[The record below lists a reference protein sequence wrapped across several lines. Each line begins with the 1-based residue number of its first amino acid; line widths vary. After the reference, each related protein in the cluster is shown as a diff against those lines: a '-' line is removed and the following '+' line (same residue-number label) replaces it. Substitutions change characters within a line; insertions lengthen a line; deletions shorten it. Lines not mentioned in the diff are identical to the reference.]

1 MKKYFKDWT
10 KFEKIL
16 LIGSVILV
24 SLVGII
30 FKSDLLTTVCSIVG
44 IITAL
49 LLAKGKNLGQ
59 IFGLLIVALYSIV
72 SFKNAFYG
80 EVIIYLC
87 IMLPMYIVGIVSW
100 IRHQNKDTNTV
111 EVNKIKLKEWIVVIV
126 ISIVFFIGIYFIL
139 KAFNT
144 KELFISSLSVIDSL
158 FAIYLGVRRS
168 KYSFHFYVLND
179 LILILLWGIPVIKG
193 EIILIPMVFN
203 PIINLINDLYGIH
216 NWNNLEKLQKDNK
229 LKNKNRRYSDD

>member
-1 MKKYFKDWT
+1 MKNFFKDWT
-10 KFEKIL
+10 KLEKIL
-16 LIGSVILV
+16 LFGSIILV

-30 FKSDLLTTVCSIVG
+30 FKSDLLTTICSIVG

-59 IFGLLIVALYSIV
+59 IFGLLIAALYSIV
-72 SFKNAFYG
+72 SFKNGYYG

-87 IMLPMYIVGIVSW
+87 IMLPMYIVGIISW

-111 EVNKIKLKEWIVVIV
+111 EVNKIKMKEWIIV
-126 ISIVFFIGIYFIL
+126 FFVSIVCFIGIYFLL

-144 KELFISSLSVIDSL
+144 NQLFISSLSVIDSL

-168 KYSFHFYVLND
+168 KYSFYFYVVND
-179 LILILLWGIPVIKG
+179 FILILLWGIPVVTG
-193 EIILIPMVFN
+193 TIILLPMVFN
-203 PIINLINDLYGIH
+203 PLINLINDIYGIY
-216 NWNNLEKLQKDNK
+216 NWKKLEKVQGVL
-229 LKNKNRRYSDD
+229 